1 METLI
6 HCKKLKQKKMRS
18 KDVALNTVNMSL
30 TKDSSTLVMI
40 CEF

>member
-1 METLI
+1 M
-6 HCKKLKQKKMRS
+6 HS

-40 CEF
+40 CEFQTLETGV